1 MYALRV
7 RLIGGRVSEMGSKAK
22 SELFHPPYFKKTG
35 KNVFAIGGPA
45 IILVSV
51 NVRIVVLPVE
61 YGNGFVCLQVQYF
74 QCGTVLD
81 VSDVFPIRR
90 ILGLETGSLF

>member
-1 MYALRV
+1 M
-7 RLIGGRVSEMGSKAK
+7 
-22 SELFHPPYFKKTG
+22 
-35 KNVFAIGGPA
+35 FAIGGPA

-90 ILGLETGSLF
+90 ILGLETGSLFLMGELFLFPARGIRECVVLGIG